1 MKNTLLTALA
11 ILILAVSC
19 TKEKQP
25 VILNL
30 NKITEKTS
38 ENPENDTPQVHV
50 YFHIKR
56 VAKIHIKHL
65 RDDYGRSYTE
75 EVIDEI
81 TDRLF
86 IRSVGSSTGYNVLYN
101 LEVIANDNKPQL
113 LINGHTQAK
122 QNLNDYIMWIDNCIM
137 GYEDPVPQ
145 INVTRFEVEKVAETK
160 TENVIYNPLLNSY
173 ELVKLSN

>member
-1 MKNTLLTALA
+1 MKNTLFTALA

-30 NKITEKTS
+30 DKITEKVS
-38 ENPENDTPQVHV
+38 ENPENDTPQVQV

-56 VAKIHIKHL
+56 VAKIHVKHFK
-65 RDDYGRSYTE
+65 DDYGKDYTE
-75 EVIDEI
+75 EIIDEI

-86 IRSVGSSTGYNVLYN
+86 IRSIGSSTGYKVLYD

-113 LINGHTQAK
+113 LINGDTKAK
-122 QNLNDYIMWIDNCIM
+122 QNLNDYIMWIDNYII

-145 INVTRFEVEKVAETK
+145 INVTSFSVERIAETK
-160 TENVIYNPLLNSY
+160 TENVVYNPLLNSY